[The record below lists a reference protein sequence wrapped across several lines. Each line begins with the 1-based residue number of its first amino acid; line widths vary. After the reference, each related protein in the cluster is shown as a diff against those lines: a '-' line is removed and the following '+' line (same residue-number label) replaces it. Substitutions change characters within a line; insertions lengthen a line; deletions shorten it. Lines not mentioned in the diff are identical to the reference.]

1 VRWAV
6 KLHPSIDGWLQVCK
20 KIRHGPERW
29 LVCPPLEYRWGVIRL
44 LHEMLAHAGIEQT
57 LAFTHL
63 HFHWGG
69 IKSDISK
76 YIKCCDACQR
86 QRMLLPDLPELQEPE
101 IYGPFMHTHIDLA
114 GPFLHSVSGGQ
125 ARKYWVIIIMDY
137 YTRVAEFVPTT
148 SKEAVRIAQLFDNEW
163 ICRYGVP
170 EQLTSDN
177 GTEVAAEFTHMLA
190 RLAINHIRTSVAHP
204 SANGAAERL
213 VQTMKRMLSRHVN
226 DHPNAWLQSLSHIRM
241 A

>member
-1 VRWAV
+1 MLPLDAAAKRAMLQTSWAV
-6 KLHPSIDGWLQVCK
+6 KLHPSIDGWLQVRK

-137 YTRVAEFVPTT
+137 HTKVAEFVPTT
-148 SKEAVRIAQLFDNEW
+148 SKEAVRIAQ
-163 ICRYGVP
+163 
-170 EQLTSDN
+170 
-177 GTEVAAEFTHMLA
+177 
-190 RLAINHIRTSVAHP
+190 
-204 SANGAAERL
+204 
-213 VQTMKRMLSRHVN
+213 
-226 DHPNAWLQSLSHIRM
+226 
-241 A
+241 